1 MFAIYYIWN
10 QTHNPVG
17 ARELHYNCATP
28 DKDTRYEVQLVF
40 EFNSTTILTVKHTK
54 KTKITKRRSP
64 CTTCGPR
71 TTVCAPPLL
80 LLWQCNMI
88 RAEWIE
94 ALHTSIPISATEAV
108 IMKCLSI
115 TLGSGY
121 VVFHA
126 IWEEVTFMPCLI
138 LDNYYL
144 NTLRHF
150 KLWKMPREDHDY
162 LFLCYSSA
170 ICLLSLLL

>member
-1 MFAIYYIWN
+1 MNYGSTDLHCSDKTSRSREFIPFRIFRLFVRPEVNGRAVYDTHRDTGATIRRIVINCDIIGAIVVLTTHTTVFAIYYVWN

-88 RAEWIE
+88 RAE
-94 ALHTSIPISATEAV
+94 
-108 IMKCLSI
+108 
-115 TLGSGY
+115 
-121 VVFHA
+121 
-126 IWEEVTFMPCLI
+126 
-138 LDNYYL
+138 
-144 NTLRHF
+144 
-150 KLWKMPREDHDY
+150 
-162 LFLCYSSA
+162 
-170 ICLLSLLL
+170 